1 MALNL
6 FLRRIQQG
14 AADGNALV
22 ADIKRVFM
30 DYLQS
35 DVISH
40 WKEDIRS
47 FLMQVSVVDAFTLEL
62 AEAITGEDDAA
73 SLLHRAEQAGN
84 ILQCDGG
91 EWHIRPVLLEAL
103 REQALVVFGHKCI
116 YQLMYNAG
124 RYCETSGQT
133 MRALRLY
140 QRCGDADSIRSLLLR
155 EARKHPGV
163 GSYWALRQ
171 YYQAL
176 SEEDVQNE
184 PVLMSALSVLYSVL
198 MNTEKSEYWYQRLKE
213 YAAASRGNAR
223 SEANGQVFYL
233 DIVLPHR
240 GSREIARILPTLFSA
255 LHGSGNVLRP
265 VSLTNNQPSLMNGGK
280 DFCEWSKTDLFLAN
294 TLGPVVEKMLG
305 KAGIGLVQTALGE
318 SAYEKG
324 EDRFKVLSRLTKAQN
339 QCENNGIVEMLW
351 VDIALQARLA
361 LSTGDMEYAR
371 RLAAGM
377 LQRCE
382 REGLSHLSDSVSAFS
397 CWLGLYQNETGKI
410 RSWMERVPDETVEFC
425 TLNRYLYMTKIYGYI
440 ALGKHTD
447 AQALIR
453 RMLLYADYAQ
463 RTYIQM
469 DMPAFE
475 RRHSAANRKA
485 VERGI
490 RSDPAESRRIPF
502 RSHHQRK
509 RGGHPTDAGGD
520 QDSFLPKSSQTGGMV
535 SADDAGNRTHG
546 SALPPIFAGNGDR
559 HFRFF
564 GDGAS
569 GFALAGGRLY
579 RKGNLRKAA
588 HYAPNRQISR
598 FAELPK
604 AGRQKSG

>member
-1 MALNL
+1 
-6 FLRRIQQG
+6 
-14 AADGNALV
+14 
-22 ADIKRVFM
+22 
-30 DYLQS
+30 
-35 DVISH
+35 
-40 WKEDIRS
+40 
-47 FLMQVSVVDAFTLEL
+47 MQVSVVDAFTLEL

-318 SAYEKG
+318 SAYEKA
-324 EDRFKVLSRLTKAQN
+324 KTASR
-339 QCENNGIVEMLW
+339 C
-351 VDIALQARLA
+351 
-361 LSTGDMEYAR
+361 
-371 RLAAGM
+371 
-377 LQRCE
+377 
-382 REGLSHLSDSVSAFS
+382 SA
-397 CWLGLYQNETGKI
+397 
-410 RSWMERVPDETVEFC
+410 V
-425 TLNRYLYMTKIYGYI
+425 
-440 ALGKHTD
+440 
-447 AQALIR
+447 
-453 RMLLYADYAQ
+453 
-463 RTYIQM
+463 
-469 DMPAFE
+469 
-475 RRHSAANRKA
+475 
-485 VERGI
+485 
-490 RSDPAESRRIPF
+490 
-502 RSHHQRK
+502 
-509 RGGHPTDAGGD
+509 
-520 QDSFLPKSSQTGGMV
+520 
-535 SADDAGNRTHG
+535 
-546 SALPPIFAGNGDR
+546 
-559 HFRFF
+559 
-564 GDGAS
+564 
-569 GFALAGGRLY
+569 
-579 RKGNLRKAA
+579 
-588 HYAPNRQISR
+588 
-598 FAELPK
+598 
-604 AGRQKSG
+604 

>member
-1 MALNL
+1 MDKQIWFAKKALKKLQAAKELRMSVYLYGATCFGKTSVAEQVFDRTSTRWISGTEPEEVLMEKLSHCTADEYTILDDLHGVEGDTLPQKLVPMIGKEGCRMVLIGRASLPAWASSLALQAKIMVIPEDDLRVTADELAEFCPSVGLKLSPERIRLWLEATEGNIMALNL

-14 AADGNALV
+14 AADGNALE

-213 YAAASRGNAR
+213 YAAARGQEFVHTSYQSSVELMADIEKGKHFDIMLLDILMPGENGMTAAREVREHDTNVKIIFLTASPEFAVESYAVDAWYYQLKPIRQEDFFRLMDSACAACSKEQTHSLILRSKSGIVRVELEKLVYCEVMGRTLTFHLNSGVVLESMGRLDDLCDQLMPYPNFLRPHRSFLINMEYIANIAAR
-223 SEANGQVFYL
+223 SITMQDGAEVP
-233 DIVLPHR
+233 VPH
-240 GSREIARILPTLFSA
+240 
-255 LHGSGNVLRP
+255 
-265 VSLTNNQPSLMNGGK
+265 GK
-280 DFCEWSKTDLFLAN
+280 YSELK
-294 TLGPVVEKMLG
+294 
-305 KAGIGLVQTALGE
+305 
-318 SAYEKG
+318 
-324 EDRFKVLSRLTKAQN
+324 
-339 QCENNGIVEMLW
+339 
-351 VDIALQARLA
+351 
-361 LSTGDMEYAR
+361 
-371 RLAAGM
+371 
-377 LQRCE
+377 
-382 REGLSHLSDSVSAFS
+382 
-397 CWLGLYQNETGKI
+397 
-410 RSWMERVPDETVEFC
+410 
-425 TLNRYLYMTKIYGYI
+425 NRYLSYI
-440 ALGKHTD
+440 FDRK
-447 AQALIR
+447 
-453 RMLLYADYAQ
+453 
-463 RTYIQM
+463 
-469 DMPAFE
+469 
-475 RRHSAANRKA
+475 KA
-485 VERGI
+485 V
-490 RSDPAESRRIPF
+490 
-502 RSHHQRK
+502 
-509 RGGHPTDAGGD
+509 
-520 QDSFLPKSSQTGGMV
+520 L
-535 SADDAGNRTHG
+535 
-546 SALPPIFAGNGDR
+546 
-559 HFRFF
+559 
-564 GDGAS
+564 
-569 GFALAGGRLY
+569 
-579 RKGNLRKAA
+579 
-588 HYAPNRQISR
+588 
-598 FAELPK
+598 
-604 AGRQKSG
+604 

>member
-1 MALNL
+1 
-6 FLRRIQQG
+6 
-14 AADGNALV
+14 
-22 ADIKRVFM
+22 
-30 DYLQS
+30 
-35 DVISH
+35 
-40 WKEDIRS
+40 
-47 FLMQVSVVDAFTLEL
+47 
-62 AEAITGEDDAA
+62 
-73 SLLHRAEQAGN
+73 
-84 ILQCDGG
+84 
-91 EWHIRPVLLEAL
+91 
-103 REQALVVFGHKCI
+103 
-116 YQLMYNAG
+116 MYNAG

-410 RSWMERVPDETVEFC
+410 RSWMEKVPDETVEFC

-469 DMPAFE
+469 DCRLLNAVILRRTGKPNAWLSFTPNICRE
-475 RRHSAANRKA
+475 WGSTFPLFRRRRFRFCACRRPVIPQRKSQKSCTLRPEPSNITLRRTTESWTPKIWLTPYRSLRHSIFCRTDCTM
-485 VERGI
+485 VQL
-490 RSDPAESRRIPF
+490 RSWC
-502 RSHHQRK
+502 
-509 RGGHPTDAGGD
+509 RGGIIPSSLRVRFADKATPDKR
-520 QDSFLPKSSQTGGMV
+520 SF
-535 SADDAGNRTHG
+535 D
-546 SALPPIFAGNGDR
+546 SALSP
-559 HFRFF
+559 
-564 GDGAS
+564 
-569 GFALAGGRLY
+569 Y
-579 RKGNLRKAA
+579 
-588 HYAPNRQISR
+588 
-598 FAELPK
+598 
-604 AGRQKSG
+604 